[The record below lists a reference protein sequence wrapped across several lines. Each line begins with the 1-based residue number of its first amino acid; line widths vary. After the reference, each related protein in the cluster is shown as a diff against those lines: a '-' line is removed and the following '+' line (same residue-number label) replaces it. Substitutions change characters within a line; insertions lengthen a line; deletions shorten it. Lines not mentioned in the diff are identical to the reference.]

1 MLHWRLQP
9 EWTSPAVLLTQALV
23 LLAAQLVGQRSGWLL
38 ALAAV
43 GLLGIW
49 AWLSRLRRARAILDT
64 PTARVASAA
73 QGMVELM
80 GRGRPLPERPLLS
93 PMTRLPCLWYRY
105 ALYRRVNDRWQLEER
120 GQSDQPFLL
129 EDDSGVC
136 EIDPEGA
143 EIHSN
148 RTERRRTGDRKYTE
162 TLLIEGDPL
171 YALGEFRTLGGAHL
185 ALDPRADLDALLSE
199 WKSDP
204 EGLRA
209 RFDRDGD
216 RQISQAEWQQA
227 VQAAREAVR
236 ERHFAL
242 RQMPPRHSM
251 RKPSRGGIYLISNLD
266 PQRLGRRFAGL
277 AWLHLASS
285 LGAWF
290 GLVWLLRQP
299 G

>member
-9 EWTSPAVLLTQALV
+9 EWTSPAVLLAQALA
-23 LLAAQLVGQRSGWLL
+23 LLAAQLVGLRSGWLL

-80 GRGRPLPERPLLS
+80 GRGRALPERPLLS
-93 PMTRLPCLWYRY
+93 PMTHLPCLWYRY
-105 ALYRRVNDRWQLEER
+105 ALYRRVNDRWQLEAR

-136 EIDPEGA
+136 EIDPAGA

-185 ALDPRADLDALLSE
+185 ALDPRADLDALLNE

-227 VQAAREAVR
+227 VQTASDVVR
-236 ERHFAL
+236 ERHLAL
-242 RQMPPRHSM
+242 RRLPPRHYLG
-251 RKPSRGGIYLISNLD
+251 KPARGGIYLISNLD
-266 PQRLGRRFAGL
+266 PQRLGRRFAAL

>member
-1 MLHWRLQP
+1 MLHWRLQL
-9 EWTSPAVLLTQALV
+9 ESASRIVLSAQGLV
-23 LLAAQLVGQRSGWLL
+23 LLVAYTAGQRGGWLF
-38 ALAAV
+38 ALIVV
-43 GLLGIW
+43 GLLGFW
-49 AWLSRLRRARAILDT
+49 AWLVSLRRARAILDT

-80 GRGRPLPERPLLS
+80 GRGRALPGRPLLS
-93 PMTRLPCLWYRY
+93 PMTHLPCLWYRY
-105 ALYRRVNDRWQLEER
+105 ALYRRVNDRWQLEAR

-136 EIDPEGA
+136 EIDPVGA

-185 ALDPRADLDALLSE
+185 ALDPRADLDAVLNE

-227 VQAAREAVR
+227 LQTASDVVR
-236 ERHFAL
+236 ERHLAL
-242 RQMPPRHSM
+242 RHLPPRHYLG
-251 RKPSRGGIYLISNLD
+251 KPARGGLYLISNLD

-290 GLVWLLRQP
+290 GLVWLLHQP